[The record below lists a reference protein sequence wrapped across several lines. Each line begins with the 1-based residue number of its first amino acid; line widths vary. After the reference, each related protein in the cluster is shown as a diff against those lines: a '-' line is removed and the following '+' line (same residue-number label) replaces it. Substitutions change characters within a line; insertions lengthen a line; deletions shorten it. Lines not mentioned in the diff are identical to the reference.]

1 MNEPTREIR
10 IAIVLYGGVSLA
22 VYENGVVRCF
32 HDLLQKRGI
41 FSVLLELLDADATV
55 DVIAGTSAGG
65 INGLMLAA
73 ALENGADFST
83 TADLWRKDGDFGRL
97 LRDVGKADDA
107 DLLAWGDTLRQRYA
121 DCFKRIVVLVGTLV
135 V

>member
-97 LRDVGKADDA
+97 LRDVGKADVIIITGA
-107 DLLAWGDTLRQRYA
+107 NPT
-121 DCFKRIVVLVGTLV
+121 VNHPVGATWMKNYLKNGR
-135 V
+135 